1 MNINK
6 SRTVSECVDLILN
19 CVNNGIL
26 HSPTNGYIVCIVDAD
41 NAEDDCVPML
51 ELWPISVAAKD
62 LASNPEA
69 QKLLEEELTWS
80 EYSLQA

>member
-26 HSPTNGYIVCIVDAD
+26 HSPTNGYIVCIEIGRAHV
-41 NAEDDCVPML
+41 
-51 ELWPISVAAKD
+51 
-62 LASNPEA
+62 
-69 QKLLEEELTWS
+69 
-80 EYSLQA
+80 